1 MHPSHPTEA
10 SAADRAPVA
19 ADLAAHLDALAALY
33 PELIEVA
40 PPGWRADLAPLG
52 APQAVPAGA
61 VLFDEGAPCRG
72 FPLVVEGAVK
82 VARGAPH
89 GRSLELYRV
98 MPGEIC
104 IVSASCL
111 FGQTPLSAH
120 GVSLQPSRL
129 LVLPSDLLLRW
140 CEHAPFRRF
149 VFGQFAGRL
158 ADLITLAEAVAFQ
171 RLDRRLAGA
180 LLGRGSTLHV
190 THQQL
195 ADELGTVREIVTRLL
210 KRFEQA
216 GWVSL
221 GRERV
226 GLVDAAALR
235 ALASSTEG

>member
-1 MHPSHPTEA
+1 MHRAHAVPISIPA
-10 SAADRAPVA
+10 PIAAQ
-19 ADLAAHLDALAALY
+19 LDALAALY

-40 PPGWRADLAPLG
+40 PPDWRADLAPLG
-52 APQAVPAGA
+52 EPIAVPAGL
-61 VLFDEGAPCRG
+61 VLFDEGSPCRG
-72 FPLVVEGAVK
+72 FPLVVDGAVK

-104 IVSASCL
+104 IVSAACL

-120 GVSLQPSRL
+120 GVSLLPSRL
-129 LVLPSDLLLRW
+129 LLLPAELVMRW
-140 CEHAPFRRF
+140 CAHTPFQRF

-158 ADLITLAEAVAFQ
+158 GDLITLAEAVAFQ

-221 GRERV
+221 ARERV
-226 GLVDAAALR
+226 GVLDAAALR
-235 ALASSTEG
+235 ALASSAEG